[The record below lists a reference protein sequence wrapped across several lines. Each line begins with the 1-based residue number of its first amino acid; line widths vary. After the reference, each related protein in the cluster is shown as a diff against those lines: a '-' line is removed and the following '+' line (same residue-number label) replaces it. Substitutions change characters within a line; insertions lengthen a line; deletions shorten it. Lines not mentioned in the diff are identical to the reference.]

1 MKRNGFTLIEIL
13 AVIVILGILGTIVSI
28 NVIKIKDDSME
39 DLLETKI
46 QNLEASAVVYG
57 QENPNILT
65 ESCVVDNLNYSSCA
79 KVKVDDLIKGSYF
92 KSTEVNN
99 EGNVDLI
106 NNVTKESMLNDNIQI
121 YRKNNSI
128 YAKYIGK

>member
-1 MKRNGFTLIEIL
+1 MKKNGFTLIEIL
-13 AVIVILGILGTIVSI
+13 AVIVILGILGTMVSI
-28 NVIKIKDDSME
+28 NVIKIKDDSMK

-46 QNLEASAVVYG
+46 ENLEASAIVYG

-79 KVKVDDLIKGSYF
+79 KVYVDDLIKGNYF
-92 KSTEVNN
+92 KSTEINN
-99 EGNVDLI
+99 DGNVDLI
-106 NNVTKESMLNDNIQI
+106 NNVTKESMLNDKIQI

-128 YAKYIGK
+128 YAKYIG